1 MNVQIV
7 VSMLLFGGALM
18 ACNALTG
25 ADDLSMKAA
34 SRTRSTKYDAGPD
47 DDDDEDTN
55 PAGNGAAR
63 PAATDAGATTPDAAV
78 ANPTFVDDFN
88 RANGGIGNGWIER
101 AAGAYGING
110 GAVAQGAEGPPPA
123 LLVLRP
129 QTEEVAD
136 VEVSASIRFPKAE
149 SDPGIYA
156 RIQNTAA
163 NQLNA
168 YSFYLWS
175 PTEAEIA
182 REDLTQT
189 TPLARFTISPPM
201 NVGDT
206 VRLVFRVTGDT
217 SVRLEASVVD
227 GAGALRGSTIF
238 QDSTASRIG
247 RAGTVGFGG
256 PGSLGARYDDF
267 KRVTLLSP

>member
-25 ADDLSMKAA
+25 ADDLSMKSA
-34 SRTRSTKYDAGPD
+34 SRTRSAKQDAAAYD
-47 DDDDEDTN
+47 DDDDSD
-55 PAGNGAAR
+55 PSGSSAR
-63 PAATDAGATTPDAAV
+63 PTDVTADAGAATDAAA
-78 ANPTFVDDFN
+78 ANPTFLDDFN
-88 RANGGIGNGWIER
+88 RANGAIGNGWIER
-101 AAGAYGING
+101 ASGAYGING
-110 GAVAQGAEGPPPA
+110 GAVVQAAEGPPPS

-129 QTEEVAD
+129 QSEEVAD

-156 RIQNTAA
+156 RIQNTAP
-163 NQLNA
+163 NQLSA

-189 TPLARFTISPPM
+189 TPLARFTIAPPL

-206 VRLVFRVTGDT
+206 VKLVFRVTGDSAVT
-217 SVRLEASVVD
+217 LAASVVD
-227 GAGALRGSTIF
+227 GAGALRGSTTF
-238 QDSTASRIG
+238 QDSTASRIARPG
-247 RAGTVGFGG
+247 SVGFGG
-256 PGSLGARYDDF
+256 PDSAGARYDDF